1 NNNSNVSSSSK
12 NKNNNKN
19 DIDEIYNVNNESII
33 DDDDYKTYN
42 DVEDDTIDD
51 KNND

>member
-1 NNNSNVSSSSK
+1 
-12 NKNNNKN
+12 

-51 KNND
+51 KNNDVNIIDIEDEDNT